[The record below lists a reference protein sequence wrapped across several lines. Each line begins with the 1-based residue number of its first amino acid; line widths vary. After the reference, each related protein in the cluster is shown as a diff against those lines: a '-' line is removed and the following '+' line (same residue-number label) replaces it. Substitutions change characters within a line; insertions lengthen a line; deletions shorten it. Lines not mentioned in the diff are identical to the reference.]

1 MKIDEQ
7 LNQVFNLNPD
17 EVATQVQIFEPQEVT
32 VIEEIEE
39 DDDDG
44 NVEKDFKEARKV
56 IKNLIKTND
65 LAIEQIGKI
74 AITYENPRGFEVLCQ
89 LIKAQANLVKE
100 LMESHKKKQD
110 LMPKKDL
117 PPQQIENQNNIVFT
131 GTASDL
137 MKAIS
142 KKNE

>member
-74 AITYENPRGFEVLCQ
+74 AITYENPRGFEVLGQ
-89 LIKAQANLVKE
+89 LIKAQADLVKE